1 MLQRVTFNIEKC
13 EELCFTAGTS
23 KWFIVTQCAVFNV
36 HCLTLLCYHWSEYQ
50 NVYHVNIELS
60 TGDYDQLSAE
70 ISDTVWHTLLWSVCF
85 MTTCSNSDHQ
95 DQSEQVQHVSQLDD
109 VDDDGVWMWWH
120 ASNPCILPPS
130 YWHSWWQQQI
140 LLVTTSWGHFLLWN
154 TNTVMQ
160 DTETRT
166 SADHCDE
173 MKCWQKFIRF
183 MMFET
188 QQSSLLSDC
197 NTSSENSRK
206 SATKVWRLIV
216 QFLVTPHNT
225 NISNILEKSKLY
237 PDDDVLF
244 RIIWTQPCLSWR
256 PQLLCFWAHLCE
268 YTKYEKSTPMF

>member
-1 MLQRVTFNIEKC
+1 M
-13 EELCFTAGTS
+13 
-23 KWFIVTQCAVFNV
+23 
-36 HCLTLLCYHWSEYQ
+36 
-50 NVYHVNIELS
+50 
-60 TGDYDQLSAE
+60 
-70 ISDTVWHTLLWSVCF
+70 
-85 MTTCSNSDHQ
+85 
-95 DQSEQVQHVSQLDD
+95 
-109 VDDDGVWMWWH
+109 
-120 ASNPCILPPS
+120 
-130 YWHSWWQQQI
+130 
-140 LLVTTSWGHFLLWN
+140 LWN

-225 NISNILEKSKLY
+225 NISNILGKSKLY

-244 RIIWTQPCLSWR
+244 RII
-256 PQLLCFWAHLCE
+256 
-268 YTKYEKSTPMF
+268 